1 MLTLSICIP
10 SYNRFERLKKTIF
23 NILKCKSDDFEIVVV
38 DYCSSSDI
46 SKVINVEDK
55 RLKIIKRDKPVD
67 GTTNVNTC
75 IMYGKGKYSLLLLD
89 KDIIIGD
96 KLSEFIETLNR
107 NDVFGGYC
115 VINSNANNEEIYT
128 ENALEKFGFL
138 SKHPSGNFYKMDM
151 LKNYVNQKK
160 EKILLNPFGFDIW
173 LTYCAQLGNMLL
185 YDRPLIKS
193 SLSKIDKNDK
203 KSFTYSVKNDNI
215 YYFPKNRIEQFM
227 MYFECLF
234 SYKIGRLRKIKNVFK
249 LYYRT
254 LGQISIQYKS
264 IMADEKVCSHYGH
277 ATKHVTMKEINE
289 NIFRLRKKFLKEK
302 NSGMKYNEK
311 FIVIL
316 ISELLVKLY
325 MILKL

>member
-38 DYCSSSDI
+38 DNCSSSDI

>member
-38 DYCSSSDI
+38 DNCSSSDI

-151 LKNYVNQKK
+151 LKNYVNQKR

-185 YDRPLIKS
+185 YDRPLIES

-277 ATKHVTMKEINE
+277 NTKHVTMKEINE

-302 NSGMKYNEK
+302 NSGMKYIEK